1 MKKTTR
7 TLSIVLL
14 AASLGLGSKMGDA
27 ATYDDA
33 ANITT
38 EGKVKILKLTL
49 QTQSFLTR
57 RIQEMRLLPKNQPIL
72 IRDFLR
78 INYVSN
84 FDFGQIQNV
93 SRAIEQ
99 KRGSIMCG

>member
-38 EGKVKILKLTL
+38 L

-57 RIQEMRLLPKNQPIL
+57 RIQEMKLLPKNQPIL
-72 IRDFLR
+72 IRDFYGSTMYQTLILVR
-78 INYVSN
+78 FKMSHVRLN
-84 FDFGQIQNV
+84 
-93 SRAIEQ
+93 
-99 KRGSIMCG
+99 KKHGSIMCG